1 MDSKPDYPFNQIVR
15 LAPLVDEHISRY
27 MQLSNDPEL
36 VLTMGWQ
43 PFDSKD
49 KERFLKT
56 IAVSTL
62 PYNGA
67 GQPSMFSIISVAENK
82 PIGYVCL
89 KGINENTTSVELG
102 IGIMEKEYRSQG
114 YGTEALRLVTR
125 YAFDKLGLSLI
136 GLTVF
141 LFNKRAIKAYE
152 KAGFSKR
159 KVLKKSWLLT
169 SGEYIDMLLMEL
181 ARESGDMLR
190 QK

>member
-1 MDSKPDYPFNQIVR
+1 MNNKPVYPLNQRVR

-43 PFDSKD
+43 PFGAEE

-56 IAVSTL
+56 IQVSTL
-62 PYNGA
+62 PYNDN
-67 GQPSMFSIISVAENK
+67 GQPITFSIISTAENK

-89 KGINENTTSVELG
+89 KGINENISSAELG
-102 IGIMEKEYRSQG
+102 IAIMEKDYRGQG
-114 YGTEALRLVTR
+114 YGAEALRLVTR
-125 YAFDKLGLSLI
+125 YAFDKLGLSLM

-141 LFNKRAIKAYE
+141 PSNKRAVKAYE
-152 KAGFSKR
+152 KVGFSSQ
-159 KVLKKSWLLT
+159 KVLKKSWLLP
-169 SGEYIDMLLMEL
+169 GGDYVDMLLMEL
-181 ARESGDMLR
+181 VRESADMPP

>member
-1 MDSKPDYPFNQIVR
+1 MDSKLDYPLNQKVR

-36 VLTMGWQ
+36 VLTEGWQ
-43 PFDSKD
+43 PFGAEE

-67 GQPSMFSIISVAENK
+67 GQPSMFSIISVEENK

-89 KGINENTTSVELG
+89 KGINENISSAELG
-102 IGIMEKEYRSQG
+102 IAIMEKEYRSQG

-141 LFNKRAIKAYE
+141 LFNERAIKAYE
-152 KAGFSKR
+152 KVGFSRR
-159 KVLKKSWLLT
+159 KVLKKSWLLI

-181 ARESGDMLR
+181 DRESADMLL
-190 QK
+190 QE

>member
-1 MDSKPDYPFNQIVR
+1 MNNKPVYPLNQRVR

-43 PFDSKD
+43 PFGAEE

-56 IAVSTL
+56 IQVSTL
-62 PYNGA
+62 PYNDN
-67 GQPSMFSIISVAENK
+67 GQPITFSIISTAENK

-89 KGINENTTSVELG
+89 KGINENTSSVELG

-114 YGTEALRLVTR
+114 YGTEALRLITR

-181 ARESGDMLR
+181 TRESTDVLL

>member
-1 MDSKPDYPFNQIVR
+1 
-15 LAPLVDEHISRY
+15 

-43 PFDSKD
+43 PFGAEE

-56 IAVSTL
+56 IQVSTL
-62 PYNGA
+62 PYNDN
-67 GQPSMFSIISVAENK
+67 GQPITFSIISTAENK

-89 KGINENTTSVELG
+89 KGINENTSSVELG

-181 ARESGDMLR
+181 TRESADMLQ

>member
-1 MDSKPDYPFNQIVR
+1 LDSKIDYPLNQRVR

-43 PFDSKD
+43 PFSAEE

-56 IAVSTL
+56 IQVSTL

-67 GQPSMFSIISVAENK
+67 GQPSMFSIISVEENK

-89 KGINENTTSVELG
+89 KGINENTASAELG
-102 IGIMEKEYRSQG
+102 IGIMKREYRSQG
-114 YGTEALRLVTR
+114 YGTEALRLVAR

-141 LFNKRAIKAYE
+141 PFNERAIKAYE
-152 KAGFSKR
+152 KVGFSR
-159 KVLKKSWLLT
+159 REVLKKSWLLPG
-169 SGEYIDMLLMEL
+169 GEYIDMLLMEL
-181 ARESGDMLR
+181 ARESADMPP